1 LHFNKGMEAK
11 MTKTDILSVQ
21 QRIKTAAALD
31 AGLLSDA
38 AAVVRR
44 VFPAVPAVLPK
55 GAEPVEV
62 VLQLIDAALP
72 SWSINLTGKAMQP
85 DGHWRCSLRE
95 TRGSDEIEMVGLGS
109 GPVVALAL
117 LEALLSVAEQRD
129 AR

>member
-1 LHFNKGMEAK
+1 

-38 AAVVRR
+38 AAVVSR
-44 VFPAVPAVLPK
+44 VFPAAPAVLPK
-55 GAEPVEV
+55 GAEPVEM
-62 VLQLIDAALP
+62 VLQLIDVALP